1 MPSKKNE
8 ILKRLKNTYCRLRP
22 SATQG
27 VGVFA
32 IRDIPKNTNPFKG
45 IRQRWY
51 KFDFSQLKNL
61 DKEVQKMVDDFY
73 VIEKDK
79 TVFVPECALNG
90 MDISFF
96 LNDSQRPNLKTID
109 NGNTFVALRK
119 IKKSEE
125 LTVSYGTYDYKYQK

>member
-109 NGNTFVALRK
+109 NGNTFVALKK